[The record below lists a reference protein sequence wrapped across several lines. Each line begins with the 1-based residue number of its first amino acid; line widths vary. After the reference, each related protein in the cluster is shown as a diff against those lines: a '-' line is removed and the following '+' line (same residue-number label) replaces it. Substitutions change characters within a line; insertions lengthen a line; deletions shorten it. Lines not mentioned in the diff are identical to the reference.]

1 MREFKNKKAQELVRK
16 SKELRKKAAEI
27 QDDEEKVDLLTWQ
40 AAYLIDEAIN
50 IENGIIAEEDYD
62 R

>member
-1 MREFKNKKAQELVRK
+1 LVRK

-62 R
+62 RL